1 MTKAK
6 EHSIAYFIKGSPCD
20 NFNIAK
26 YGKDH
31 CLYRVS
37 AFNQQIKETQPHC
50 LVTLEKNSV
59 YMKSAG
65 VLSLTSMEAGF
76 FKCTFH

>member
-37 AFNQQIKETQPHC
+37 AFNQQIKETQPH
-50 LVTLEKNSV
+50 LKNPASIEV
-59 YMKSAG
+59 SDKTPADFM
-65 VLSLTSMEAGF
+65 
-76 FKCTFH
+76 